1 MITSFTKDREQDFK
15 SPTSTKDRGIG
26 QHPNHFTEDIEN
38 LLECIRQN
46 SIMLSHEHQK
56 SYNYLRNMLKI
67 YRIPIIVLC
76 SLNSIIALCDEYFP
90 QKTITICNIV
100 FSFSCSIIGA
110 LELFMQVT
118 DRMVAEK
125 NLSKDFQI
133 LASDIYTCMS
143 LHPQNRI
150 YDGKTFMEEKYKTY
164 VKLIESSEISIRSNF
179 KDKLCVLPEK
189 KPYTFIER
197 ISQFLDLEHGSS
209 NNPHEHEPESE
220 KDSIYKKHVHSLERI
235 SQFLDLEHG
244 SSNNIHEPDSEKD
257 LICKKH
263 VHSQKRPSL
272 QDSSVMKFSSLDDIM
287 IMNNS
292 SKDDLDI
299 SGNSYTEINE
309 PTESLHNY
317 SPFKNTIAR
326 FRKATITQLEEP
338 IQEKTTS
345 ETNENT
351 KVPISIVTEQEDVT
365 FSL

>member
-38 LLECIRQN
+38 LLECISQN

-150 YDGKTFMEEKYKTY
+150 YDGKTFMEEKYKNVCETY
-164 VKLIESSEISIRSNF
+164 
-179 KDKLCVLPEK
+179 
-189 KPYTFIER
+189 
-197 ISQFLDLEHGSS
+197 
-209 NNPHEHEPESE
+209 
-220 KDSIYKKHVHSLERI
+220 
-235 SQFLDLEHG
+235 
-244 SSNNIHEPDSEKD
+244 
-257 LICKKH
+257 
-263 VHSQKRPSL
+263 
-272 QDSSVMKFSSLDDIM
+272 
-287 IMNNS
+287 
-292 SKDDLDI
+292 
-299 SGNSYTEINE
+299 
-309 PTESLHNY
+309 
-317 SPFKNTIAR
+317 
-326 FRKATITQLEEP
+326 
-338 IQEKTTS
+338 
-345 ETNENT
+345 
-351 KVPISIVTEQEDVT
+351 
-365 FSL
+365 